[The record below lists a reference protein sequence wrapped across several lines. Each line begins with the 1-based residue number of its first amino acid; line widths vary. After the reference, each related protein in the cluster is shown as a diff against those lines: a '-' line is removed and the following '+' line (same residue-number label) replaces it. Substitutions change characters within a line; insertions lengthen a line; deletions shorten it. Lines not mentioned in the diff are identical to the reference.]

1 MKICFLC
8 FNVYGFLLLK
18 FTYKKNHHMISE
30 ETSIFP
36 RNTRIMIFIK
46 KKKKI
51 SENRKGK
58 NHAHTLIRVC

>member
-46 KKKKI
+46 KKKK
-51 SENRKGK
+51 SSRKIEK
-58 NHAHTLIRVC
+58 EKIMHIP